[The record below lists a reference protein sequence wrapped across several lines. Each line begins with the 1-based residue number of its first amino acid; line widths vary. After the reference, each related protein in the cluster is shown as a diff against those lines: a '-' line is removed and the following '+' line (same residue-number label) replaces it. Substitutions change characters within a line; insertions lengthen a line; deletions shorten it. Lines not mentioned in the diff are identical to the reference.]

1 MNGVQLPMIALPV
14 LLFVAMVVAA
24 EVGRRLGRLRWLRSD
39 DADAVGTSAV
49 DAAVLGLLGLLIAF
63 WFSSAGTRL
72 DMRRSLIV
80 EEANAI
86 GTAWLRLSILPEDT
100 RSSVRDLFRGYLDT
114 RLAQRPAASPAE
126 SQSELSDR
134 LKDQRDAIWRQSVV
148 AVPRCA
154 SEQTAAI
161 LLASLNEMFDAGTRH
176 QAASMSHTPTE
187 ILVLLLVVSIFAA
200 LLAGHDMSG
209 TKRFNW
215 LHMAVFAAVT
225 SVTIWVTYDL
235 EMPRY
240 GLIRLDE
247 YDQTMLDVRADFDR
261 PE

>member
-14 LLFVAMVVAA
+14 LLFIAMIGAA
-24 EVGRRLGRLRWLRSD
+24 EAGRRLGGLRRLRSD

-100 RSSVRDLFRGYLDT
+100 RASVRELFRGYLDS
-114 RLAQRPAASPAE
+114 RLAQRPSASPAE
-126 SQSELSDR
+126 SPAKLSDR
-134 LKDQRDAIWRQSVV
+134 LKDQRDAIWRQSVASV
-148 AVPRCA
+148 RRCE
-154 SEQTAAI
+154 SDQTAA
-161 LLASLNEMFDAGTRH
+161 LLLSAINEMFDAGSRH
-176 QAASMSHTPTE
+176 QASYKAHTPTE
-187 ILVLLLVVSIFAA
+187 ILVLLLFVSIFAA

-209 TKRFNW
+209 AGRFKW
-215 LHMAVFAAVT
+215 LHMAVFASVT
-225 SVTIWVTYDL
+225 SVTIWVIYDL

-240 GLIRLDE
+240 GLIRIDD
-247 YDQTMLDVRADFDR
+247 YDQALLDVRGDFER

>member
-1 MNGVQLPMIALPV
+1 M
-14 LLFVAMVVAA
+14 
-24 EVGRRLGRLRWLRSD
+24 
-39 DADAVGTSAV
+39 
-49 DAAVLGLLGLLIAF
+49 
-63 WFSSAGTRL
+63 
-72 DMRRSLIV
+72 IV

-100 RSSVRDLFRGYLDT
+100 RASVRDLFRGYLDT

-126 SQSELSDR
+126 SQAELSDR
-134 LKDQRDAIWRQSVV
+134 LKDQRDAIWRQSVA
-148 AVPRCA
+148 AVPRCE
-154 SEQTAAI
+154 SDQTAAI
-161 LLASLNEMFDAGTRH
+161 LLSAINEMFDAGTRH
-176 QAASMSHTPTE
+176 QAASKAHTPTE
-187 ILVLLLVVSIFAA
+187 ILILLLFVSIFAA

-240 GLIRLDE
+240 GLIRLDD

>member
-39 DADAVGTSAV
+39 DADTVGTSAV

-80 EEANAI
+80 EEANAV

-100 RSSVRDLFRGYLDT
+100 RASVRDLFRGYLDT

-126 SQSELSDR
+126 SQVELSDR
-134 LKDQRDAIWRQSVV
+134 LKDQRDAIWRQSVASV
-148 AVPRCA
+148 RRCE
-154 SEQTAAI
+154 SDQTAA
-161 LLASLNEMFDAGTRH
+161 LHEAQAGQAVACAMRH
-176 QAASMSHTPTE
+176 VCTCMCC
-187 ILVLLLVVSIFAA
+187 
-200 LLAGHDMSG
+200 
-209 TKRFNW
+209 
-215 LHMAVFAAVT
+215 
-225 SVTIWVTYDL
+225 
-235 EMPRY
+235 
-240 GLIRLDE
+240 
-247 YDQTMLDVRADFDR
+247 
-261 PE
+261 